1 MTNPDWFVAALSRA
15 PMLMAA
21 GLLMFSLL
29 VSAQTEASDRPD
41 SAVRAMI
48 SEALRELKRWLDRLC
63 SERDAVLTRQLIE
76 RITLPHLDLTRM
88 ARYVLGSYWQC
99 ATPSQ
104 CERFRRAF
112 RAHLLQLCSRAMAK
126 HAAELAQFVHDVRI
140 HYRLARYDVA
150 RRTATVQV
158 IAAIQSLGWVQLELQ
173 LHNHDGNWKI
183 YEITSSGI
191 NILVGIR
198 SELQAQL
205 RCGDLETVIRRLEQQ
220 VGLPARSP

>member
-1 MTNPDWFVAALSRA
+1 MTNPDWFVIALSRA

-29 VSAQTEASDRPD
+29 VSAQASASDRPD
-41 SAVRAMI
+41 TAVRAMI
-48 SEALRELKRWLDRLC
+48 SVALRELKRWLARLR
-63 SERDAVLTRQLIE
+63 SEGDAVLTRQLIE

-88 ARYVLGSYWQC
+88 ARYVLGSYWQS

-126 HAAELAQFVHDVRI
+126 HATELTQFVHDVRV

-158 IAAIQSLGWVQLELQ
+158 IAVTQSLGWVQLELQ
-173 LHNHDGNWKI
+173 LHDHDGSWKI

-198 SELQAQL
+198 SDLQAQL
-205 RCGDLETVIRRLEQQ
+205 RCGDLETVIRRLEHR
-220 VGLPARSP
+220 VGLPNHSP